1 MASDLSVQFVEYLRQ
16 NKHLIAADDRGDAA
30 APDVSSNRRA
40 KLWELANLSAAEFA
54 DVAARFYG
62 LKRVVLQEIMS
73 ATPLSA
79 SFSQRF
85 LREMMVFP
93 YQAPDGPVT
102 LAIVDPTDD
111 AAQRAAQIVL
121 GAGV

>member
-16 NKHLIAADDRGDAA
+16 NSHLTTADDRGDATS
-30 APDVSSNRRA
+30 PDVSRRRRV
-40 KLWELANLSAAEFA
+40 KLWELTDLSAAEFA
-54 DVAARFYG
+54 DVAARFYR
-62 LKRVVLQEIMS
+62 LKRVALQEIMS

-93 YQAPDGPVT
+93 YRSPDGCVM
-102 LAIVDPTDD
+102 LAVADPTDD
-111 AAQRAAQIVL
+111 AAQRAA
-121 GAGV
+121 